1 MTPDAQPFPRNP
13 SARSPLWVRI
23 DKTQG
28 EYKESAFPSIADMI
42 ADIAFRR
49 SGPIL
54 LKKSVGAAEPIFS
67 ASLVRFYNNDA
78 EDRVAEPRR
87 DVGRSQ

>member
-1 MTPDAQPFPRNP
+1 LELSSWPRSAWPDEIIA
-13 SARSPLWVRI
+13 
-23 DKTQG
+23 
-28 EYKESAFPSIADMI
+28 KEIEAALDPADECCL
-42 ADIAFRR
+42 ANVACW
-49 SGPIL
+49 PIL

-78 EDRVAEPRR
+78 EDRLAEPRR